1 MRRIVF
7 RFSPSGSVGSL
18 AIVAGL
24 VAALLALAVP
34 VRATAA
40 DPATLRYD
48 IGAISFADIHASPSG
63 DDTSG
68 TGSAARP
75 FRSIARAWRAVE
87 HDSAHYRTRAYR
99 ILLAPGLY
107 RGAYLDHDI
116 NGTVHPSLG
125 TSTTPIVIQSQDT
138 SNRAQ
143 IVFFDTGSRANLT
156 LYRFHYAYLL
166 DFDIRL
172 DLTSVTSDGTG
183 GTVASTES
191 HGDGFQCERCDHLLL
206 RGMHVELYYAD
217 AEIGQTETIKL
228 NQSTHVYL
236 EESEFAGA
244 GDNVIDA
251 VAVRHGWWVRN
262 VIHHARDWCLYAK
275 GGSADIVIAANEVSR
290 CRIGGMLAGQGT
302 TMPFMEQPFLEY
314 EAYHIKFINNIV
326 HDTEGAGMG
335 ANGGFNILFAYNTLV
350 RTGVS
355 PNLRNQLLEL
365 APGGRD
371 CYGPTTAECQAMV
384 AAGAWGPAASGD
396 GGEGIPNRQVYFLN
410 NLIVNPG
417 GTVSPVRLFR
427 VDGPRNAPGGSWS
440 GPGPV
445 RSDDGVIVRGN
456 LIWTGSDTLELPDG
470 SGGCGSSH
478 PTCSASLISSQNR
491 VNTAEP
497 RFVGFAGGDYRPTA
511 GSPATSGTVAL
522 PTFSTTGLSGEQAA
536 ILAGTLATVVHTDFN
551 GTLRTS
557 DAVGALVA
565 GAPAPVTPTPAPALS
580 PSMFIPI
587 LRR

>member
-1 MRRIVF
+1 MRRTMS
-7 RFSPSGSVGSL
+7 RSRSSGSVGFV
-18 AIVAGL
+18 AIVVGIA
-24 VAALLALAVP
+24 VALLAFVP
-34 VRATAA
+34 PARATAA
-40 DPATLRYD
+40 DPSTLRYGIGTIAFTD
-48 IGAISFADIHASPSG
+48 IYASPGG
-63 DDTSG
+63 DDAG
-68 TGSAARP
+68 GDGSAARP

-87 HDSAHYRTRAYR
+87 HTSAHYRTRAYR

-116 NGTVHPSLG
+116 NGTTYPSLG
-125 TSTTPIVIQSQDT
+125 TSTTPIVIQSQDA

-166 DFDIRL
+166 NFDIRL
-172 DLTSVTSDGTG
+172 DLTSVNSAGTG
-183 GTVASTES
+183 GTVPSTES

-206 RGMHVELYYAD
+206 RGMHVELYFAD

-228 NQSTHVYL
+228 NQSTQVYL
-236 EESEFAGA
+236 EDNEFAGA

-251 VAVRHGWWVRN
+251 VAVRGGWWVRN
-262 VIHHARDWCLYAK
+262 VVHHARDWCLYAK
-275 GGSADIVIAANEVSR
+275 GGSADIIIAANEVSQ

-302 TMPFMEQPFLEY
+302 TMPFMEQPFLQY

-326 HDTEGAGMG
+326 HDTQGAGMG

-371 CYGPTTAECQAMV
+371 CYGPTTPECQAMV
-384 AAGAWGPAASGD
+384 TAGAWGPAASGD
-396 GGEGIPNRQVYFLN
+396 GGEGIPNRQVYFVN

-427 VDGPRNAPGGSWS
+427 VDGPRAAPGASWS
-440 GPGPV
+440 GPDPV
-445 RSDDGVIVRGN
+445 RSDDGVVVRGN

-522 PTFSTTGLSGEQAA
+522 PTFATTGLSSEQLT
-536 ILAGTLATVVHTDFN
+536 ILADTLVTVVHTDFN

-565 GAPAPVTPTPAPALS
+565 GTPAPVTPTPAPTLS